1 MSVGNFM
8 MSSVKMILSV
18 LAVCGAACSAGSPA
32 GKTDSQENTMVKPS
46 AFRIVESGEYGTA
59 ANSTAGQRGGE
70 AAIEVARDE
79 VTYGRMWQKHIG
91 SGVRPAIDFSRE
103 TALFLVLGMQ
113 SSGGYGVSPSAVTV
127 QAGTATVDAEIH
139 APGSGTIVAT
149 VMTAPFAVIAVS
161 DRDVTRAVWRVK
173 DKSEP
178 FAQSMEPN
186 P

>member
-1 MSVGNFM
+1 
-8 MSSVKMILSV
+8 
-18 LAVCGAACSAGSPA
+18 
-32 GKTDSQENTMVKPS
+32 MVRSS
-46 AFRIVESGEYGTA
+46 AFRVVESGEYGTA
-59 ANSTAGQRGGE
+59 ANSTSGQRGGE

-79 VTYGRMWQKHIG
+79 VTYERLWKKHIG
-91 SGVRPAIDFSRE
+91 SEIRPAIDFSRE
-103 TALFLVLGMQ
+103 TALFLLLGIQ

-127 QAGTATVDAEIH
+127 RAGTATVDAEIR
-139 APGSGTIVAT
+139 APGSRAIVAT

-173 DKSEP
+173 DKAEP